1 MISSDEEEV
10 ATPPQEVMSD
20 EQTESELTKIL
31 DPIFKVEGSSI
42 EESKSDNE
50 IPVPDIV
57 SISTIKKL
65 IPDLLIRYITD
76 MQSKNE

>member
-10 ATPPQEVMSD
+10 VTPPQEVMSE

-31 DPIFKVEGSSI
+31 DPRFKVEGSSS

-50 IPVPDIV
+50 IPLPDIV
-57 SISTIKKL
+57 SIDTIKKL

>member
-50 IPVPDIV
+50 IPLPDIV